1 MLSDETFSIAETARR
16 TGLTAHTLRYYE
28 QQGLMLDL
36 VERTDST
43 HRRYSAAAIAW
54 IDFLTKL
61 RSTGMSIRA
70 MRQYTQ
76 LVGEGEGN
84 ELERLALLDEH
95 RANVCAQLT
104 SMKSTLAEIEA
115 KIALYRDAPVPPVV
129 ANASSPVSSA
139 ESAHSRA
146 ASAR

>member
-1 MLSDETFSIAETARR
+1 MPMDATFSIAETARR
-16 TGLTAHTLRYYE
+16 TGLTTHTLRYYE

-61 RSTGMSIRA
+61 RSTGMSIRE
-70 MRQYTQ
+70 MRRYAQ

-95 RANVCAQLT
+95 RASVRAQLT
-104 SMKSTLAEIEA
+104 SLQGTLAVIDA
-115 KIALYRDAPVPPVV
+115 KIALYADVPAPQEPAP
-129 ANASSPVSSA
+129 
-139 ESAHSRA
+139 
-146 ASAR
+146 ASA